1 MSKGETYQKFPMIA
15 EGIFNEGRMDLIDE
29 ILSPDY
35 VEHATTFP
43 GWPEGIEGLRQFVQ
57 EIRRAFPDLRSHFIR
72 PSLPKSARSC
82 SSVF

>member
-15 EGIFNEGRMDLIDE
+15 EGIFNEGRMDLIDK

-43 GWPEGIEGLRQFVQ
+43 GWPEGIEGFRKFVQ
-57 EIRRAFPDLRSHFIR
+57 EVRRAFPDLHYTVE
-72 PSLPKSARSC
+72 ASC
-82 SSVF
+82 